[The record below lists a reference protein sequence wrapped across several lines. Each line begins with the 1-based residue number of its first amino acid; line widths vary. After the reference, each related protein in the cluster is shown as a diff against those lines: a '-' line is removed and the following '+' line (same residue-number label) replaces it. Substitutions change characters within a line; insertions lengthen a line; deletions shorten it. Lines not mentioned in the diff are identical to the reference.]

1 MSQKIYINWE
11 DDDFT
16 WDSEIRN
23 WEEVY
28 IIIEELV
35 GGGGARDPQY
45 WGDYPYSEQKPKDND
60 QIANEIRHEIE
71 KNLEKLNDTKK
82 KKLIEVLVT
91 IDGEKYKEIKTKN
104 VKDVRISVKDIETI
118 AKNYLNIEIV
128 YI

>member
-45 WGDYPYSEQKPKDND
+45 WGDGNYKKPDD
-60 QIANEIRHEIE
+60 FANEIRHEIE
-71 KNLEKLNDTKK
+71 KKLEKLNDTKK

-128 YI
+128 DI